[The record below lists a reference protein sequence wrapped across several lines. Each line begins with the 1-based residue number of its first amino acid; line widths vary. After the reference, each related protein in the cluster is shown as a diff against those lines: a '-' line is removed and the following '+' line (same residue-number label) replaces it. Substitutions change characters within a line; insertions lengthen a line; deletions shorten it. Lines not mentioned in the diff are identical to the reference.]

1 MDSPA
6 AQNLRARPKRQ
17 YQEDSKYK
25 EESQDWDDSEDKGYS
40 DEEFAGVVY
49 GLTDNLI
56 EMRF

>member
-1 MDSPA
+1 LLLH
-6 AQNLRARPKRQ
+6 NKRQ

-40 DEEFAGVVY
+40 DEEFAGDMY
-49 GLTDNLI
+49 GSTDNLI